1 MCYMIYT
8 NMRRWFVVSVLIAL
22 TLISVTI
29 YPLPSDGVTPINNHE
44 YVAAIHK
51 IINNAKSSIRVMAY
65 QAWYYTDYPGSDSNR
80 FVDELVSAQKRGV
93 QVFVL
98 LETSNWNEAL
108 DKQNK
113 DYGQRLEAGGVKVYF
128 DNYEITSHQKVV
140 IVDDYATVVSSDNWS
155 HYSLWQNN
163 EVAIIIWSKAV
174 ADAFTLY
181 MNQMMRQAGHEPLPQ
196 ADSTTPPKRLRR
208 LEMNHV
214 TAKDLGF
221 KTYQATDVLPLP
233 NREYFPSVHNAF
245 LNARQSIRVVQRSAQ
260 YYTMLPAHSAKK
272 ARIPGEPISPMNVLM
287 KDLIASEKRGVDVQ
301 VILDAELRKRRSTGE
316 WNVDN
321 SNEDFTMRLLA
332 GGVPVYYD
340 SLTTQTHTKMVLVD
354 DMTIV
359 GSTNWTHNALV
370 DGNEASVLVKS
381 KEVSEIYRKYF
392 DTLKD
397 EGLRVTPD
405 TDLFTMKKEMEKKD
419 KEKSTS
425 EKKSLEKPEES
436 SSSSLD

>member
-22 TLISVTI
+22 TLLSVTI
-29 YPLPSDGVTPINNHE
+29 YALPSDGVTPINNHE
-44 YVAAIHK
+44 YVAAVHK
-51 IINNAKSSIRVMAY
+51 LINNAKSSIRVMAY

-80 FVDELVSAQKRGV
+80 FVDELVSARKRGV

-98 LETSNWNEAL
+98 LDTSNWNESL

-140 IVDDYATVVSSDNWS
+140 IVDDYATVVSSNNWS

-181 MNQMMRQAGHEPLPQ
+181 MNQMMKQAGHEPLPLL
-196 ADSTTPPKRLRR
+196 TK
-208 LEMNHV
+208 LETSSHV
-214 TAKDLGF
+214 TAKDLAF

-233 NREYFPSVHNAF
+233 NREYFPGIHNAF

-260 YYTMLPAHSAKK
+260 YYTVLPQHSAQK
-272 ARIPGEPISPMNVLM
+272 ALIPGEPISPMNVLM

-340 SLTTQTHTKMVLVD
+340 SLTTQTHAKMVLVD

-392 DTLKD
+392 DTLKG
-397 EGLRVTPD
+397 EGIRVTPD

-419 KEKSTS
+419 KEQSTLG
-425 EKKSLEKPEES
+425 KKPAERPVES
-436 SSSSLD
+436 SSF

>member
-1 MCYMIYT
+1 MNYSI
-8 NMRRWFVVSVLIAL
+8 MRRWFVVSVLIAL
-22 TLISVTI
+22 TLISATI
-29 YPLPSDGVTPINNHE
+29 YALPSDGVTPINNHK

-51 IINNAKSSIRVMAY
+51 LISNAKSSIRVMAY

-80 FVDELVSAQKRGV
+80 FIDELVSARKRGV

-98 LETSNWNEAL
+98 LETSNWDESL

-128 DNYEITSHQKVV
+128 DKYEITSHEKVV
-140 IVDDYATVVSSDNWS
+140 IVDDYATVVSSNNWS

-163 EVAIIIWSKAV
+163 EVAIIIWSKPV
-174 ADAFTLY
+174 ADAFGEY
-181 MNQMMRQAGHEPLPQ
+181 MNQMMKQAGHEPLP
-196 ADSTTPPKRLRR
+196 DLKPLNSETFK
-208 LEMNHV
+208 HV
-214 TAKDLGF
+214 TSRELGF
-221 KTYQATDVLPLP
+221 KTYQATDVIPLP
-233 NREYFPSVHNAF
+233 NREYFPDVHNAF
-245 LNARQSIRVVQRSAQ
+245 MHAQHYIRVIQRSAQ
-260 YYTMLPAHSAKK
+260 YYTVLPQHTAKK
-272 ARIPGEPISPMNVLM
+272 VLKPGEPISPMNVLL

-316 WNVDN
+316 WTVDS

-332 GGVPVYYD
+332 GGVPVFYD
-340 SLTTQTHTKMVLVD
+340 SLTTQTHAKMVLVD

-392 DTLKD
+392 DTLKG
-397 EGLRVTPD
+397 EGLRVTPE
-405 TDLFTMKKEMEKKD
+405 TDLFVMKKEMEKKD
-419 KEKSTS
+419 REQSTT
-425 EKKSLEKPEES
+425 EKKFIKSPTESPS
-436 SSSSLD
+436 SSSD

>member
-8 NMRRWFVVSVLIAL
+8 NMRRWFVVSVLIVL

-29 YPLPSDGVTPINNHE
+29 YALPSDGVTPINNHE

-51 IINNAKSSIRVMAY
+51 LINNAKSSIRVMAY

-93 QVFVL
+93 RVFVL
-98 LETSNWNEAL
+98 LETSNWDESL

-140 IVDDYATVVSSDNWS
+140 IVDDYATVVSSNNWS

-174 ADAFTLY
+174 ADAFMDY

-196 ADSTTPPKRLRR
+196 ANS
-208 LEMNHV
+208 MNHV

-233 NREYFPSVHNAF
+233 NREYFPGVHNAF
-245 LNARQSIRVVQRSAQ
+245 QNARQSIRVIQRSAQ
-260 YYTMLPAHSAKK
+260 YYTVLPAHSAKK

-392 DTLKD
+392 DTLKG

-425 EKKSLEKPEES
+425 EKKSSEKPEES